1 MDEIHT
7 AASGNLKIS
16 EDVISTVTKLTVKE
30 VKGVHSLALSP
41 ANLKD
46 ALLKVDANRPIRIS
60 LNGDVAQID
69 ISVNL
74 RYGFKIREVAEEIQT
89 SVKDA
94 VQNMTG
100 VTVSK
105 VNVYVAGVKFRE
117 DASDQTV
124 S

>member
-100 VTVSK
+100 IVVSK
-105 VNVYVAGVKFRE
+105 VNLHITGVSFAGE
-117 DASDQTV
+117 AAPEGAE
-124 S
+124 